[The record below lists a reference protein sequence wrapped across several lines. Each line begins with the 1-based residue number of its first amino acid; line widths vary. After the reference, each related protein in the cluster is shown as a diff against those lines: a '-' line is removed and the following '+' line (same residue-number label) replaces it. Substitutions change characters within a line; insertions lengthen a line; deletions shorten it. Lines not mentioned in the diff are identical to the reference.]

1 MIAPMC
7 LKHLLSKA
15 FAILVFGMASTVAL
29 AYDWASGFDLTAKEG
44 DRYRLILSPFT
55 HHFNYSEEHKDVWL
69 VGVFREREDGA
80 VAGAAFFKNSFGQSS
95 AYIYPFGKIYRGFFD
110 QPRLYAKVTAGL
122 LYGYR
127 GQYKDKVPFNSNGF
141 SPGIVP
147 AIGWEHASGH
157 QAQINFLG
165 NSAVMFQVSV
175 PLN

>member
-1 MIAPMC
+1 
-7 LKHLLSKA
+7 
-15 FAILVFGMASTVAL
+15 MASTAAL
-29 AYDWASGFDLTAKEG
+29 AYDWASGFDLAAKEG

-55 HHFNYSEEHKDVWL
+55 HHYNDSDEHKDVWL
-69 VGVFREREDGA
+69 VGVFREREDGS
-80 VAGAAFFKNSFGQSS
+80 VAGAAFFKNSFGQPS
-95 AYIYPFGKIYRGFFD
+95 AYIYPFGKIYRGVFD
-110 QPRLYAKVTAGL
+110 QPRLYAKLTAGL

-127 GQYKDKVPFNSNGF
+127 GRFEDKVPFNSNGF

-165 NSAVMFQVSV
+165 NSAVMFQLSV